1 MTYLRT
7 ILLAA
12 LLACLAACSSVQT
25 QAILADQLAGATNVA
40 VAELGDRYQGEGEA
54 LIASAGSQA
63 EAEALLHGLRERW
76 APVWATLRA
85 FAAAHDLWASYL
97 ERGELAPA
105 DVYAAVV
112 EAWCGFGD
120 LARAR
125 GAPLPEVVP
134 CGGQP

>member
-7 ILLAA
+7 IILAA

-63 EAEALLHGLRERW
+63 EAEALLDGLRKRW

-85 FAAAHDLWASYL
+85 FASAHDLWASYL
-97 ERGELAPA
+97 ERGDLAPA
-105 DVYAAVV
+105 DVYAAVTS
-112 EAWCGFGD
+112 AWCGFAD

-125 GAPLPEVVP
+125 GEPLPEVVP

>member
-7 ILLAA
+7 LLLAA

-63 EAEALLHGLRERW
+63 EGEALLDGLRKRW

-85 FAAAHDLWASYL
+85 FAAAHDAWVTYL
-97 ERGELAPA
+97 ERGELAPGH
-105 DVYAAVV
+105 VYAAAVK
-112 EAWCGFGD
+112 AWCSFAEV
-120 LARAR
+120 ARMR
-125 GAPLPEVVP
+125 GEPLPALIP
-134 CGGQP
+134 CGDTQ